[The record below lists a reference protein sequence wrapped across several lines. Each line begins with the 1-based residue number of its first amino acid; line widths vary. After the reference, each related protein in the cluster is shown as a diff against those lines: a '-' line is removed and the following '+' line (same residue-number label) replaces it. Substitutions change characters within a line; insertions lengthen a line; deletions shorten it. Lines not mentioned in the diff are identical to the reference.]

1 MLALRKGQ
9 TLEARNSAKVSHNI
23 KVDGGV
29 TGPNLNQIVAP
40 GSKLSITGFK
50 PTGTAAVSVSCTIHG
65 WMKGYVRVFNH
76 PYFAVTDAE
85 GNFEIKDAPAGT
97 WNLIA
102 WQEEKGWVL
111 PGGKNGMP
119 VTITDKGTTDAGKIE
134 MKK

>member
-1 MLALRKGQ
+1 
-9 TLEARNSAKVSHNI
+9 
-23 KVDGGV
+23 VDGGV

-40 GSKLSITGFK
+40 GNKLTIPFTK
-50 PTGTAAVSVSCTIHG
+50 PTTTAAISVSCTIHG
-65 WMKGYVRVFNH
+65 WMKGYIRVFSH

-102 WQEEKGWVL
+102 WQDEGWVL

-119 VTITDKGTTDAGKIE
+119 VTITASGTTDVGKIE